1 MKLANQAVAT
11 TGGTSAQFAF
21 GYWIRELSS
30 AGSLVGSR
38 EIAMIVRG
46 FERCSANNESEQHN
60 RQCSRKR
67 GTERIQLVL
76 QLSSHVFERCVRV
89 LTVI

>member
-1 MKLANQAVAT
+1 MKQANQAVAT
-11 TGGTSAQFAF
+11 AGGTSAQFAF

-30 AGSLVGSR
+30 AGNLVGSR
-38 EIAMIVRG
+38 EIAMIVG
-46 FERCSANNESEQHN
+46 SFERCSTNNESEQRD
-60 RQCSRKR
+60 RQCARKR
-67 GTERIQLVL
+67 GTHRIQLVL